1 MNLSLAIQGVLRGR
15 RVAVLVVLLS
25 TVAVTVFSQSPERT
39 SVAFPEGYREW
50 VHVKSALVSARHPDF
65 QRSGG
70 FRHIYANAKALTGYR
85 TGAFPEGSA
94 IVVDWFEGQDVDG
107 MFSEGPRRRLDVMV
121 KDASRF
127 AASRGWGFE
136 RFTGAARDRTVTD
149 VAAQCATCHAGP
161 DARDMVFSKFR
172 E

>member
-1 MNLSLAIQGVLRGR
+1 M
-15 RVAVLVVLLS
+15 
-25 TVAVTVFSQSPERT
+25 
-39 SVAFPEGYREW
+39 VAFPEGYREW
-50 VHVKSALVSARHPDF
+50 VHVKSALLSARHPDF

-70 FRHIYANAKALTGYR
+70 FRHIYANPKALTGHR
-85 TGAFPEGSA
+85 TGMFPEGSA
-94 IVVDWFEGQDVDG
+94 IVVDWIDGQDTDG

-127 AASRGWGFE
+127 STTRGWGFE
-136 RFTGAARDRTVTD
+136 RFTGATRERTVTD

-161 DARDMVFSKFR
+161 DARDMVFSRWR